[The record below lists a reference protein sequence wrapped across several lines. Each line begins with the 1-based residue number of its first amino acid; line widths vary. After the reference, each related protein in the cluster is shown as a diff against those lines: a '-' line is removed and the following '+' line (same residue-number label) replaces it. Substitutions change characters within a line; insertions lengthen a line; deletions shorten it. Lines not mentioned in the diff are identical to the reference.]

1 MALLSGAVH
10 FDLLVSDVGLPGPNG
25 RQVADYAREKFPGI
39 RVILMTGYA
48 EQAAMSPQFLGTQME
63 LLVKPFDAQA
73 LAAKLHQVM
82 GPKRI

>member
-25 RQVADYAREKFPGI
+25 RQVADYARETFPAI
-39 RVILMTGYA
+39 KIILMTGYA
-48 EQAAMSPQFLGTQME
+48 EQAAMTPQFLGAHRE

-73 LAAKLHQVM
+73 LVAKVHAAM
-82 GPKRI
+82 GQGGA